1 MAEDKIISNKMIILG
16 KLTARLTHELRNPLS
31 AIKLNLDYLKMFS
44 KELPDHANDTV
55 DSTIEAFERVHYLI
69 ENILDFSRQ
78 SYQSNSNCNI
88 NDISRRAISIVKG
101 TPGPG
106 EWQIIADLDEN
117 IPTLTFNNNELLQV
131 FLNLMTNA
139 IEASED
145 NCLIEVKSYFN
156 ESGNVVWSI
165 KDRGVGIDDKD
176 GLKIFDDF
184 FTKKTNGTGLGLG
197 VCKRILESN
206 NAKLTF
212 KSSNGDGTTFYITFS
227 SEKNENAKRTD

>member
-44 KELPDHANDTV
+44 DELPSHANDTI

-78 SYQSNSNCNI
+78 SYQSDSDCDI
-88 NDISRRAISIVKG
+88 NEISRRAISIVKG

-106 EWQIIADLDEN
+106 EWQIKTDLDEN
-117 IPTLTFNNNELLQV
+117 IPLLNFNNNELLQV

-139 IEASED
+139 IEACENS
-145 NCLIEVKSYFN
+145 CLIEIKSYFN
-156 ESGNVVWSI
+156 NDGDVVWSI
-165 KDRGVGIDDKD
+165 KDSGVGIEENDRVN
-176 GLKIFDDF
+176 IFNDF
-184 FTKKTNGTGLGLG
+184 FTKKVNGTGLGLG
-197 VCKRILESN
+197 VCKRILESK
-206 NAKLTF
+206 NAELTF
-212 KSSNGDGTTFYITFS
+212 ESSNGNGTAFYIKFK
-227 SEKNENAKRTD
+227 SEKSKNA

>member
-44 KELPDHANDTV
+44 EELPGHANDTI

-78 SYQSNSNCNI
+78 SYQSDNDCDI
-88 NDISRRAISIVKG
+88 NEISRRAIGILKG
-101 TPGPG
+101 IPGPG
-106 EWQIIADLDEN
+106 ECKIVTDFDEN
-117 IPTLTFNNNELLQV
+117 IPSLNFNNNELLQV

-139 IEASED
+139 VEACD
-145 NCLIEVKSYFN
+145 GKCLIEIKSYLN
-156 ESGNVVWSI
+156 EDGDIVWSI
-165 KDRGVGIDDKD
+165 ADSGIGIEEEDK
-176 GLKIFDDF
+176 LKIFEDF

-197 VCKRILESN
+197 VCKRILESKD
-206 NAKLTF
+206 AELTF
-212 KSSNGDGTTFYITFS
+212 ESSNGNGTAFYITFK
-227 SEKNENAKRTD
+227 SEKN